1 MIILDRMTEFSLDET
16 VETRTESK
24 PVKAFAQERT
34 AKPQAA
40 EKEDKDKVLWLNV
53 SGMEDED
60 VEELLET
67 LSFYAGETPVFFVK
81 DGKKMACS
89 QKVSPNRA
97 LMAELSSFLSEN
109 CIKLV

>member
-1 MIILDRMTEFSLDET
+1 MENIG
-16 VETRTESK
+16 VEATKSTLK
-24 PVKAFAQERT
+24 
-34 AKPQAA
+34 
-40 EKEDKDKVLWLNV
+40 KEEKDKKLWLNV

-60 VEELLET
+60 LEELLET

-81 DGKKMACS
+81 DKKKMACS
-89 QKVSPNRA
+89 QKVTPNRA